1 MNLGSIS
8 VALTFL
14 PPSRY
19 ARHR

>member
-14 PPSRY
+14 PPPPY
-19 ARHR
+19 ARHH